1 VWFDVLIF
9 TVIMINTLMMA
20 SMNMREVHHSDSST
34 DAFEAASTILYTLE
48 ALIKIIDQGF
58 AFAPGSYL
66 DSGWNQFD
74 FVLVLGTLVSLFE
87 STMGNQFLALRAF
100 RCFRP
105 LRAMKNF
112 RDGQLLMRTALAAL
126 PLLRDAL
133 IFLGWFML
141 VTSVTGTML
150 FGGKL
155 TGRCVSS
162 SAPPPPPATVN
173 ASSAFVATCPAEAD
187 VSAAGAVCDPQG
199 RGYKCDAAMGE
210 ICCKSNHHPSD
221 EFLSFDDFLRSA
233 VIVLQIITIDGWNE
247 LAVDAADATGFG
259 VVAPYFSIIVFFG
272 GFYVLQLF
280 TSVMII
286 TLNHCANQMDEQ
298 DRKEEEREVVGI
310 EGASDAQDDK
320 MGVFVNWVGAE
331 INRGLASAKKWVAP
345 RDDGDGKRKLALSP
359 STLRLCRRLQKI
371 VESSKTQQFILGV
384 ICLNTVTMAM
394 DSYGQSEE
402 YYAALYWCE
411 FTFTCVFIVEFA
423 LKHVA
428 YGPTW
433 YWGNAWNVIDGVIV
447 ISGILELSMGSGA
460 DGVALLRMLR
470 VLRIFAGLKGL
481 RKYHAF
487 QQVFAAVFNGV
498 KRIASFCVVFF
509 LFLTVFAILGMQLFG
524 GIDGMS
530 EKRSH
535 FDTFGA
541 AALTLFIICTG
552 ENTYS
557 VGWDLMQASG
567 INWSVIYVLIW
578 SLVSTSLLALVL
590 GVLIEAAS
598 APVELEDL
606 PEGNPLADDDGEEE
620 KEVTSPRL
628 GTRLNEEASPR
639 DDSSTTSLQMFR
651 SLKHEALSRVAEGT
665 LNDEHKASEEEIRK
679 AKEQLEIVQEQTK
692 VEVAAVR
699 LWLNEHGFD
708 YKSRA
713 VIRTNVVNGAVEQ
726 TVVTPGESAEDVRGR
741 YTEKEL
747 ADARERLVNP
757 DGARETV
764 SAVSFAGKGQI
775 NEKDEAIK
783 FSIGSTTSNVTSVQE
798 MLKRKAAHH
807 EAILRDEQERKE
819 IGVVEY
825 ERRAFL
831 ARAKEV
837 GLDLERDK
845 LRVWC
850 LAFAEHRY
858 TRNTVLFLIVVS
870 ACLLAPQ
877 CDKDWPREG
886 SQAQLALKIVDYF
899 FTSVFAIEMIV
910 KLIAYTA
917 YSGPCAYL
925 KDNWNRLDGFIVA
938 MSFVTIILST
948 VAADIGGVMKV
959 FRVLR
964 VLRPLRVIKNIPS
977 LKLVIDATFVSLPS
991 IMTVCCMGVVTF
1003 IILGVLGMSL
1013 FKGQFYS
1020 CSLPNEG
1027 GDKASCLAL
1036 GGEWE
1041 NPPVHFNN
1049 IGQST
1054 VAIFM
1059 MSTGD
1064 NWQDIMWFGTD
1075 IAGVDKEPVQGNR
1088 MGTSFFFVAVIIIA
1102 FFFWANLF
1110 VSSLVDNFSQVAAQ
1124 IKGEE
1129 DIGSGYN
1136 YSESQR
1142 RWLLAL
1148 KAGMDAARDEW
1159 REENP
1164 LSMHPVRR
1172 FIFRV
1177 RKWRQWEKF
1186 VTIFITANAVQL
1198 CFIRTNSSEE
1208 EDNIMAILSNTFCVL
1223 YVLETLVNITALT
1236 WKVYWKNGWHRLD
1249 FTITTLG
1256 VLELIIMVS
1265 SASQQAGFVTVFRTA
1280 RFFRLFKLL
1289 KSSPGLRS
1297 LVDTFITALP
1307 GMMNILGLMLLLMHI
1322 YACLGCTLYGSISGP
1337 YEGDG
1342 LTPYTNF
1349 ENWGNAMSLLF
1360 VVMSG
1365 NWAEPFKDV
1374 YWSCATE
1381 IPDPVSGGYG
1391 GCPYRYS
1398 AVFYFFS
1405 FVILGIYL
1413 LANLFVAILLER
1425 FDYSSTMEG
1434 VYDENNP
1441 FDVLCRLNIIRH
1453 FVLKIQNRLRL
1464 VRALQ
1469 EADER
1474 KRRSSLEVAPG
1485 RRSLDGKPAETSFRK
1500 SNQKLLGILSH
1511 GESVHKSLRLRVKAL
1526 FAGRG
1531 MVSETTAE
1539 KIVDDVMRE
1548 TDEARMAAAVA
1559 PAGEEDEKEEPRV
1572 GVFGRLGRVFSR
1584 AER

>member
-1 VWFDVLIF
+1 MIF
-9 TVIMINTLMMA
+9 IVIMINTLMMA
-20 SMNMREVHHSDSST
+20 SMNMREVNRSEPST

-58 AFAPGSYL
+58 AFAPGTYL

-126 PLLRDAL
+126 PLLRDAF
-133 IFLGWFML
+133 IFLCWFML
-141 VTSVTGTML
+141 VTSVTGTLL

-162 SAPPPPPATVN
+162 SAPPPPPAMVN
-173 ASSAFVATCPAEAD
+173 ASSAFVATCPAKAD
-187 VSAAGAVCDPQG
+187 VSAAGAVCDPHG
-199 RGYKCDAAMGE
+199 RGYECDAVMGE
-210 ICCKSNHHPSD
+210 ICCKSNHNPSD
-221 EFLSFDDFLRSA
+221 GFLSFDDFLKSA
-233 VIVLQIITIDGWNE
+233 VIVLNIITIDGWNE
-247 LAVDAADATGFG
+247 LAVDAADATGYG

-286 TLNHCANQMDEQ
+286 TLNHCSNQMDEQ
-298 DRKEEEREVVGI
+298 DRKEEEREAVGM
-310 EGASDAQDDK
+310 EGTSDLQVDK

-331 INRGLASAKKWVAP
+331 INRGLTSAKKWVAP
-345 RDDGDGKRKLALSP
+345 RDDGDGKRNFVLSP

-371 VESSKTQQFILGV
+371 VESSESQQFILGV
-384 ICLNTVTMAM
+384 ICLNTLTMAM
-394 DSYGQSEE
+394 DSYGQSDE

-411 FTFTCVFIVEFA
+411 FTFTCVFIVEFV

-428 YGPTW
+428 YGPMW
-433 YWGNAWNVIDGVIV
+433 YWGNAWNVVDGVIV

-481 RKYHAF
+481 RKYRAF

-530 EKRSH
+530 DKRSH

-541 AALTLFIICTG
+541 ASLTLFIICTG

-557 VGWDLMQASG
+557 VGWDLMKASG
-567 INWSVIYVLIW
+567 TYWSVIFVLIW

-598 APVELEDL
+598 APMELEDL
-606 PEGNPLADDDGEEE
+606 PEGKLRANDNGEEE
-620 KEVTSPRL
+620 EKVKSPRL
-628 GTRLNEEASPR
+628 ETRLNEEASLH
-639 DDSSTTSLQMFR
+639 DDSSATSLQKFHSR
-651 SLKHEALSRVAEGT
+651 EHKALSRVAEGT
-665 LNDEHKASEEEIRK
+665 LEDEHKANEEKIRE
-679 AKEQLEIVQEQTK
+679 ATEELQIVQERTK

-708 YKSRA
+708 YRSHA

-741 YTEKEL
+741 YTENEL

-757 DGARETV
+757 HQGRETV

-775 NEKDEAIK
+775 EENDEAIK
-783 FSIGSTTSNVTSVQE
+783 FSIGSTTSHVTSVQE

-807 EAILRDEQERKE
+807 EAIVRDEQERKE
-819 IGVVEY
+819 MGLVEY
-825 ERRAFL
+825 NRRAFL

-837 GLDLERDK
+837 GLNLERDK

-877 CDKDWPREG
+877 CDKDWPKEG
-886 SQAQLALKIVDYF
+886 SQGQLALKIVDYF
-899 FTSVFAIEMIV
+899 LTSAFAIEMIV
-910 KLIAYTA
+910 KLIAYTV
-917 YSGPCAYL
+917 YSGPCAYV
-925 KDNWNRLDGFIVA
+925 KDNWNLLDGFIVV
-938 MSFVTIILST
+938 MSFVTIIIST

-991 IMTVCCMGVVTF
+991 IMTVCCMGVVAF

-1020 CSLPNEG
+1020 CSLPNQG

-1041 NPPVHFNN
+1041 NAPVHFNN

-1054 VAIFM
+1054 VAIFI

-1075 IAGVDKEPVQGNR
+1075 VAGVDKEPVRDNR
-1088 MGTSFFFVAVIIIA
+1088 MGTSVFFVAVIVIA

-1124 IKGEE
+1124 IQGE
-1129 DIGSGYN
+1129 DITSGYN

-1142 RWLLAL
+1142 KWLLAL
-1148 KAGMDAARDEW
+1148 KAGIDAARDEW

-1186 VTIFITANAVQL
+1186 VTIFITANAIQL

-1223 YVLETLVNITALT
+1223 YVLETLVNITAMT
-1236 WKVYWKNGWHRLD
+1236 WKMYWRNGWHRLD
-1249 FTITTLG
+1249 FIITMFG
-1256 VLELIIMVS
+1256 VLELIVMVS
-1265 SASQQAGFVTVFRTA
+1265 SASQQAGFITVFRTV

-1297 LVDTFITALP
+1297 LADTFITALP
-1307 GMMNILGLMLLLMHI
+1307 GMVNILGLMLLLMHI
-1322 YACLGCTLYGSISGP
+1322 YACLGCTLYGSISGT
-1337 YEGDG
+1337 YEGSG

-1365 NWAEPFKDV
+1365 NWAETFKDV

-1391 GCPYRYS
+1391 GCPYRIS

-1405 FVILGIYL
+1405 FVIFGFYL

-1453 FVLKIQNRLRL
+1453 FVLKIRNRIRL

-1469 EADER
+1469 EADKR
-1474 KRRSSLEVAPG
+1474 KRCSSLEVTPSQ
-1485 RRSLDGKPAETSFRK
+1485 RSLDGEPPETSFRE
-1500 SNQKLLGILSH
+1500 SNQKLSRILH
-1511 GESVHKSLRLRVKAL
+1511 ERDLVHRSLRLRAKAF

-1531 MVSETTAE
+1531 MVSNTTAEQTAE
-1539 KIVDDVMRE
+1539 KIVDDVMRQ
-1548 TDEARMAAAVA
+1548 TDEAVMTTAGE
-1559 PAGEEDEKEEPRV
+1559 PAGDEDVKEERRA
-1572 GVFGRLGRVFSR
+1572 GIFGKLGRVFSR
-1584 AER
+1584 AK